1 MADNEALLAQFMAIT
16 GVDTERATFFLE
28 AAGWNLDVAMGNFY
42 DNDGDEAQDQEAG
55 EVVGAAA
62 GAEPAVEE
70 VQSGP
75 AQNRAQRQSGIRT
88 IQGLMDA
95 HSDESD
101 EDGQA
106 FFAGGSETSGQQ
118 ILGPRRGKR
127 GEDIVKEMF
136 RAAKGQGAEEVEPTS
151 EPGRPQPSTFGGS
164 GYRLGQTGSDS
175 EKVPAAPDRRPPQP
189 RTVKLRLW
197 KAGFSVDD
205 GELREYSD
213 PDNQEFLNSV
223 RGGQVPLELIREAQ
237 GGEVHLDMEDHRHE
251 DYEKPKAKP
260 KPFSGRG
267 HVLGSPGEPAA
278 AAAAA
283 EGWSLSAILWRLL
296 GLMGFLWRFFS
307 PAPAVAAARAA
318 LGLDEAQ
325 PTTSVQVRLADG
337 SRLIIKLN
345 LSHTIG
351 DLRRYIV
358 TARPQYG
365 GTPFS
370 LLTTFPSKELTDD
383 SLSVQDGQLQNAAIL
398 QRAL

>member
-267 HVLGSPGEPAA
+267 HVLGSPAPAVVGAPAPAASAA
-278 AAAAA
+278 AAAA
-283 EGWSLSAILWRLL
+283 SA
-296 GLMGFLWRFFS
+296 GD
-307 PAPAVAAARAA
+307 PAASEAAARAA

>member
-75 AQNRAQRQSGIRT
+75 AQNRAQRQPGIRT

-237 GGEVHLDMEDHRHE
+237 GGEVHLDMEDHTARE
-251 DYEKPKAKP
+251 SPRPRPPPPK
-260 KPFSGRG
+260 
-267 HVLGSPGEPAA
+267 
-278 AAAAA
+278 
-283 EGWSLSAILWRLL
+283 
-296 GLMGFLWRFFS
+296 
-307 PAPAVAAARAA
+307 AAARAA

-358 TARPQYG
+358 TYPLRRRAWGTLRSFSFFAYAFRCVMHCLPVMLTE